1 MTVEWLLARTGE
13 RPAAASLTDLIK
25 SPGATPVAGVFD
37 GMSALLAR
45 EAGFQTLY
53 VSGAGLSAS
62 RALPDL
68 GLLTMEEVVTSTRD
82 VVRASGLPVIVDCDT
97 GFGEALNV
105 MRVVRELEAIGA
117 ACIQIEDQ
125 RFPKKCGHLND
136 KQLIPTVDMCRKI
149 EAARRAASSML
160 ICARTDAADS
170 SLDDAVARARSYA
183 EAGAD
188 IIFVEALSNLD
199 MIESVRTAVDAP
211 LLANM
216 TEFGRT
222 PYLSTQKW
230 GDLGYEL
237 VIYPVSGFR
246 VAAQALK
253 SLYKDLMTNGEVG
266 AQIDK
271 MMSRAEL
278 YDTIRYYDYEEC
290 DTSIARTV
298 LKS

>member
-1 MTVEWLLARTGE
+1 MTVEWLLAKTGE
-13 RPAAASLTDLIK
+13 RPAAASLTDLIR

-37 GMSALLAR
+37 GMSALLAK
-45 EAGFQTLY
+45 EAGFQSLY

-199 MIESVRTAVDAP
+199 MIREGPGRGRCAPAREHDGVRKNALTSAP
-211 LLANM
+211 RNGA
-216 TEFGRT
+216 T
-222 PYLSTQKW
+222 S
-230 GDLGYEL
+230 D
-237 VIYPVSGFR
+237 
-246 VAAQALK
+246 
-253 SLYKDLMTNGEVG
+253 TN
-266 AQIDK
+266 
-271 MMSRAEL
+271 S
-278 YDTIRYYDYEEC
+278 
-290 DTSIARTV
+290 
-298 LKS
+298 